1 MELHTGKMQVAIAPA
16 DQEKISAS
24 EQAALKVAEVNAIA
38 EKNSISSPTNSPA
51 DTVTISEEAREKSV
65 NDANQAAMR
74 KMMGK
79 EEVDETNGEKPQT
92 LDEKIAE
99 LQEKIAKLMAEIA
112 QERRSGNDEKVKGM
126 EAELAILNSQLLQLI
141 EQKIEE
147 SKANA

>member
-16 DQEKISAS
+16 HQEKISVS
-24 EQAALKVAEVNAIA
+24 EQAALKVAELNATV
-38 EKNSISSPTNSPA
+38 EKNSASSTSLST
-51 DTVTISEEAREKSV
+51 DRVTISEEAREKNV
-65 NDANQAAMR
+65 TDANQAAMR

-79 EEVDETNGEKPQT
+79 EEVDGTNSEKPQT

-126 EAELAILNSQLLQLI
+126 EAELAMLNSQLLQLI
-141 EQKIEE
+141 EQKMEE
-147 SKANA
+147 SKTNA